1 MKTDLLKKIA
11 IFCILILAFT
21 ISITDNIQAKRKK
34 TPKVATELKQDD
46 IIKKLKKSGGTVF
59 PIGTPNT
66 GYAKYF
72 TGKSYLA
79 PLSADEDIN
88 ISNVTF
94 EPNCINHWHVHHK
107 SCQILVGV
115 SGKGLYQIE
124 GQPIRT
130 IEPGDTITI
139 PAETKHWHGATE
151 NSWFQHLSIMKK
163 GAKTT
168 WLEPVNKNEVQPNQ
182 QSSDEEKKSSEEKKE
197 EGEKNDKDNK

>member
-1 MKTDLLKKIA
+1 MKKI
-11 IFCILILAFT
+11 IIVFILLLAFI
-21 ISITDNIQAKRKK
+21 ISINENIEARGKK
-34 TPKVATELKQDD
+34 QPKVLTQGD
-46 IIKKLKKSGGTVF
+46 IIKRIKKSGGTFF
-59 PIGTPNT
+59 PIGQENT

-79 PLSADEDIN
+79 PLSSDEDIS

-115 SGKGLYQIE
+115 SGKGYYQIE

-151 NSWFQHLSIMKK
+151 KSWFQHLSIMKK

-168 WLEPVNKNEVQPNQ
+168 WLEPVNRNTNEVQ
-182 QSSDEEKKSSEEKKE
+182 SSQPSSNEEKKE
-197 EGEKNDKDNK
+197 EGEINDKDNK

>member
-1 MKTDLLKKIA
+1 MT
-11 IFCILILAFT
+11 
-21 ISITDNIQAKRKK
+21 
-34 TPKVATELKQDD
+34 QDD
-46 IIKKLKKSGGTVF
+46 IIKKIKKSGGTVF

-79 PLSADEDIN
+79 PLSADEDIK
-88 ISNVTF
+88 IANVTF

-115 SGKGLYQIE
+115 SGKGYYQIE
-124 GQPIRT
+124 GEPIRT
-130 IEPGDTITI
+130 IEPGDTVTI

-151 NSWFQHLSIMKK
+151 KSWFQHISIMKK

-168 WLEPVNKNEVQPNQ
+168 WLEPVQRESKSKTTIQ
-182 QSSDEEKKSSEEKKE
+182 QSSKIQQSSQEEK
-197 EGEKNDKDNK
+197 EGKDDIKNDKDNK

>member
-1 MKTDLLKKIA
+1 MKKIIT
-11 IFCILILAFT
+11 IFILLLAF
-21 ISITDNIQAKRKK
+21 IVSINENIEAKGKK
-34 TPKVATELKQDD
+34 QPKVLTQND
-46 IIKKLKKSGGTVF
+46 IMKKIKKSGGTLF
-59 PIGTPNT
+59 PIGQENT

-79 PLSADEDIN
+79 PLSSDEDIN
-88 ISNVTF
+88 IANVTF

-115 SGKGLYQIE
+115 SGKGYYQIE

-139 PAETKHWHGATE
+139 PAETKHWHGASE
-151 NSWFQHLSIMKK
+151 KSWFQHLSIMKK

-168 WLEPVNKNEVQPNQ
+168 WLEPVNRNANEIQPNQ
-182 QSSDEEKKSSEEKKE
+182 PSINDEKKE
-197 EGEKNDKDNK
+197 EGDKNVKDNK